1 MSENRN
7 NVLQKKR
14 HENMNRGIN
23 KLSSNELPQKE
34 TKHNAVKAGLLV
46 SSHNLHLINS
56 ISEAITAEKAIVARM
71 LINLSIM
78 FAERSEIKEIANSG
92 DLKKYGSTGYR
103 VDFRI
108 SDSMMN
114 EVQKVMAYAEVS
126 FTLALRA
133 LLYWG
138 LANIGKYTFED
149 LLNRKA
155 DEKPTK

>member
-1 MSENRN
+1 
-7 NVLQKKR
+7 
-14 HENMNRGIN
+14 MNRGIN

-34 TKHNAVKAGLLV
+34 TKPNAVKVGLLI

-56 ISEAITAEKAIVARM
+56 ISEAITAERAIVARM
-71 LINLSIM
+71 LLNFSIM
-78 FAERSEIKEIANSG
+78 FAERSELKAIAGSG

-114 EVQKVMAYAEVS
+114 EVQKIMAYAEVS
-126 FTLALRA
+126 LTLALRA

-138 LANIGKYTFED
+138 LANIGKYTIED
-149 LLNRKA
+149 LLNRK
-155 DEKPTK
+155 DEAKPTKSKTIKN